1 MEGMISQEQDY
12 GTEMHL
18 QARAPINTTTHPI
31 EASERTYK
39 KRQEELRMTS
49 AARIFGMGFALH
61 LKHERAAVSICFFIQ
76 TKYTFN
82 QLFGFF
88 EKNSNMVCFV
98 HSLAVFK
105 KV

>member
-61 LKHERAAVSICFFIQ
+61 LKHERAAVSICF
-76 TKYTFN
+76 
-82 QLFGFF
+82 LFKLSILLISYLDFF